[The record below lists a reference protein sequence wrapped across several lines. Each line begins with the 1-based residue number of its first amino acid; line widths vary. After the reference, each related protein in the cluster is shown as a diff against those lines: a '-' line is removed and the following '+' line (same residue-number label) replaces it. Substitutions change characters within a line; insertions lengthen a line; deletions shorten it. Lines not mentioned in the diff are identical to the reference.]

1 MRIDG
6 ARDRWAAALFGGA
19 SLMIMA
25 LPFLMLVEVVSA
37 GLPRLSWEFLYAPPL
52 DAGRAGGIGPMIVST
67 LAILAVCLCAALPI
81 GLGCALYLAECVPAG
96 GRAARALGYSLDV
109 LGGVPSIVFGLFGYR
124 TAKARLEHAIRQAGD
139 VAGGRRGRRRGH
151 RRSTGRAS
159 GAHQRLRTQAG
170 PDGAQ
175 MQRA

>member
-1 MRIDG
+1 MRIEG

-25 LPFLMLVEVVSA
+25 LPLLMLVEVVGA
-37 GLPRLSWEFLYAPPL
+37 GLPRLSWEFLYAPPM

-67 LAILAVCLCAALPI
+67 LAILAVCLCAALPV

-124 TAKARLEHAIRQAGD
+124 LFAIELGL
-139 VAGGRRGRRRGH
+139 GF
-151 RRSTGRAS
+151 
-159 GAHQRLRTQAG
+159 
-170 PDGAQ
+170 
-175 MQRA
+175 